1 VRGTWREGSLTG
13 DPRGDAPFPGN
24 LRGEIFLSGELLL
37 GNPRDTKMKAL
48 EKGNSLHMG
57 PVVVW
62 KRWHTVKSL
71 KSCGMLHHHLQVA
84 YFVWIFLHRESEWRE
99 FF

>member
-24 LRGEIFLSGELLL
+24 LREGEIFQSGELLL

-48 EKGNSLHMG
+48 EMGSSLHRCPFG
-57 PVVVW
+57 
-62 KRWHTVKSL
+62 KHLGGFHLLGTVERQMK
-71 KSCGMLHHHLQVA
+71 
-84 YFVWIFLHRESEWRE
+84 
-99 FF
+99 